1 METYLAMSTFSE
13 TDERTP
19 LLSARA
25 AGVVEESSDFPHPAT
40 SDRPLGHFR
49 VEIFSLLKHSVPG
62 SLRFRID
69 SEHDSSC
76 LVLTIEMLFLC

>member
-1 METYLAMSTFSE
+1 METYLAMSSFSE

-19 LLSARA
+19 LLSARG

-69 SEHDSSC
+69 FEHHSSC
-76 LVLTIEMLFLC
+76 LFRPIETFFLC